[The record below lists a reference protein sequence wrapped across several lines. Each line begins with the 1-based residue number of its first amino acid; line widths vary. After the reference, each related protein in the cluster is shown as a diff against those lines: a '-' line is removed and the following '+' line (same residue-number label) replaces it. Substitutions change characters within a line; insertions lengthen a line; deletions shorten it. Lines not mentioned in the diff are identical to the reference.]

1 MRKIYSMKLKIK
13 KIFKWIVSL
22 FRRHRSLSVHY
33 NKYNKEGEIID
44 VLVRKFEVKKFYK
57 KTPKYMKFKT
67 LSNKKVEIKTNNP
80 MDYII
85 EDL

>member
-1 MRKIYSMKLKIK
+1 MRKVYSMKLKIK
-13 KIFKWIVSL
+13 KFFKWIVSL

>member
-13 KIFKWIVSL
+13 KFFKWIVSL

-33 NKYNKEGEIID
+33 NKYNKEGDIID

-67 LSNKKVEIKTNNP
+67 LSNKKVEIKTNSP

>member
-1 MRKIYSMKLKIK
+1 MK
-13 KIFKWIVSL
+13 KIFKKIWIFIL
-22 FRRHRSLSVHY
+22 WFFEKHQSLSVHY

-44 VLVRKFEVKKFYK
+44 VLVRKFEVRKFYK

-67 LSNKKVEIKTNNP
+67 MNGKKVEIKTNSP
-80 MDYII
+80 MDYIV